1 MNNIAENSLKD
12 KLMQL
17 IYESV
22 EKAIEIESMNLKPDE
37 KVIVNIDTDHPEG
50 IKIHAKK
57 IKK

>member
-22 EKAIEIESMNLKPDE
+22 EKAIDIESMDLKTRR
-37 KVIVNIDTDHPEG
+37 KSYCQYRY
-50 IKIHAKK
+50 
-57 IKK
+57 